1 LTRTGAP
8 DIAFS
13 DVLEQLNAVHTE
25 LLNAED
31 PTAVGFDSHHLGPQ
45 FLPILQHTGITAI
58 AVGLTTTNPTN
69 EVNRKQNAPTEPEG
83 MKYVWASLDKLGG
96 LALRAWRGRRVP
108 TAHVAFM
115 PGVNPNS
122 LLAELRARRSSCEVR
137 LCFHHTNLTSD
148 QRIQNLCLLHV
159 TGVVTLSELHWV
171 KTNLTVVGSALE
183 LADRLMAT
191 DQEDA
196 QAPKLRQDQYMA
208 KVAPGIPFV
217 NALKQHVAA
226 KHAIHIDH
234 VTIAFATAYLDF
246 YLPSPTLGL
255 NPIVQPRHDPRLL
268 VQIAVKHS
276 IKSRGDEG
284 LLRLRP

>member
-1 LTRTGAP
+1 
-8 DIAFS
+8 
-13 DVLEQLNAVHTE
+13 
-25 LLNAED
+25 
-31 PTAVGFDSHHLGPQ
+31 
-45 FLPILQHTGITAI
+45 
-58 AVGLTTTNPTN
+58 
-69 EVNRKQNAPTEPEG
+69 
-83 MKYVWASLDKLGG
+83 
-96 LALRAWRGRRVP
+96 
-108 TAHVAFM
+108 
-115 PGVNPNS
+115 
-122 LLAELRARRSSCEVR
+122 
-137 LCFHHTNLTSD
+137 
-148 QRIQNLCLLHV
+148 
-159 TGVVTLSELHWV
+159 
-171 KTNLTVVGSALE
+171 VVGSALE

-208 KVAPGIPFV
+208 KVARGILFV

-234 VTIAFATAYLDF
+234 VTFAFATAYLDF

-255 NPIVQPRHDPRLL
+255 NNIVQPRHDPRLL